1 MSSTQA
7 QEEEEK
13 SNSSD
18 EDNESSTNSSS
29 LKNSLNKKS
38 NSEDKII
45 NDNSNKIENENN
57 ASGIIEVYEDNFLQ
71 EMKNLSL
78 LVKEYNYIG
87 MDTEFPGIV
96 YSLSSL
102 TDDFYYKSLKLNVDS
117 LKLIQVGITLS
128 NEKGE
133 YPKPI
138 RTWQFNLEFDIT
150 KDKSSQSSML
160 LLISSGIDFKK
171 MKKCGINQ
179 KKFAQ
184 QFQKFGLVLNPD
196 IHWISFHGGY
206 DFAYLLKY
214 LIGNP
219 LPNNEKE
226 FTKLLGLF
234 FPNHYDIRI
243 LIKDKSDLKGSLN
256 KLASYLDVEREG
268 KVHQA
273 GSDSLVTIEVFWKLI
288 KEGYITKEDI
298 LEDKNILYG
307 ILIGKDNKET
317 INYTKINYRSNK
329 TNKIN
334 NTYNGNYTL
343 NNNINNLNANMP
355 YMAYGNNIYN
365 MCMNYCYPQMIVNGL
380 YNNMGYNGIQ
390 MVNNRNNIVQYC

>member
-1 MSSTQA
+1 M
-7 QEEEEK
+7 
-13 SNSSD
+13 
-18 EDNESSTNSSS
+18 
-29 LKNSLNKKS
+29 
-38 NSEDKII
+38 
-45 NDNSNKIENENN
+45 
-57 ASGIIEVYEDNFLQ
+57 
-71 EMKNLSL
+71 
-78 LVKEYNYIG
+78 
-87 MDTEFPGIV
+87 
-96 YSLSSL
+96 
-102 TDDFYYKSLKLNVDS
+102 
-117 LKLIQVGITLS
+117 
-128 NEKGE
+128 
-133 YPKPI
+133 
-138 RTWQFNLEFDIT
+138 
-150 KDKSSQSSML
+150 
-160 LLISSGIDFKK
+160 
-171 MKKCGINQ
+171 
-179 KKFAQ
+179 
-184 QFQKFGLVLNPD
+184 VLNPD

>member
-298 LEDKNILYG
+298 LENKNILYG
-307 ILIGKDNKET
+307 ILKGKDNKET